1 MSNISTSSQI
11 KPDSENNYSPSVPIS
26 LYREARTELQ
36 ATQIKL
42 ESLKVHNQQLIQ
54 QNQKLKKEIEKV
66 INLSLIHI
74 SEPTRLR

>member
-54 QNQKLKKEIEKV
+54 QNQKLKKK
-66 INLSLIHI
+66 LR
-74 SEPTRLR
+74 RLLALQYSYKKL